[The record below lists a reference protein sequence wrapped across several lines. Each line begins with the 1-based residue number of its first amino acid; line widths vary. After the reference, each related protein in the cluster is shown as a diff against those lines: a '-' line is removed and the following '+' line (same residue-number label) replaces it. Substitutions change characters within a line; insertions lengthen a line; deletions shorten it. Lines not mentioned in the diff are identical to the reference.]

1 VPRSGISYAP
11 ELEWRL
17 AARWA
22 GYKMEEFQAL
32 DGADQSDVVAAYRAQ
47 NQIDA
52 VLAWE
57 NRPKAK

>member
-1 VPRSGISYAP
+1 
-11 ELEWRL
+11 LEWRL

-22 GYKMEEFQAL
+22 GYKIEEFQAL
-32 DGADQSDVVAAYRAQ
+32 DGQDQSETLAAYRSQ

-57 NRPKAK
+57 NRPKA